1 MVSAKSVVG
10 VFCYIFLMILGLQTF
25 SDIVNKEQSLK
36 SMLVFTVSAIALIL
50 LGTYLIKMG
59 EKEDEAKRAEKTRK
73 KILKN
78 MGRVNKLK

>member
-1 MVSAKSVVG
+1 MVSAKSIVG

-25 SDIVNKEQSLK
+25 SDILNKEQSLK

-73 KILKN
+73 KILKD

>member
-25 SDIVNKEQSLK
+25 SDIVNKGESTR
-36 SMLVFTVSAIALIL
+36 SMLIFTVSAIALIL

-73 KILKN
+73 KILKD

>member
-25 SDIVNKEQSLK
+25 SDILNKEQSLK

>member
-10 VFCYIFLMILGLQTF
+10 VFCYTFLMILGLQTF
-25 SDIVNKEQSLK
+25 SDILNKEQSLK
-36 SMLVFTVSAIALIL
+36 SMLAFTVSAIALIL

-59 EKEDEAKRAEKTRK
+59 EQEDQAKRAEKTRK
-73 KILKN
+73 KILKD

>member
-1 MVSAKSVVG
+1 
-10 VFCYIFLMILGLQTF
+10 MILGLQTF
-25 SDIVNKEQSLK
+25 SDILNKEQSLK

-59 EKEDEAKRAEKTRK
+59 EQEDQAKRAEKTRK
-73 KILKN
+73 KILKD

>member
-10 VFCYIFLMILGLQTF
+10 VFCYTFLMILGLQTF
-25 SDIVNKEQSLK
+25 SDILNKEQSLK

-59 EKEDEAKRAEKTRK
+59 EQEDEAKRAEKTRK
-73 KILKN
+73 KILKD

>member
-1 MVSAKSVVG
+1 MVSAKSIVG

-25 SDIVNKEQSLK
+25 SDIVNKGESTR
-36 SMLVFTVSAIALIL
+36 SMLIFTVSAIALIL

-73 KILKN
+73 KILKD

>member
-10 VFCYIFLMILGLQTF
+10 VFCYTFLMILGLQTF
-25 SDIVNKEQSLK
+25 SDILNKEQSLK

>member
-1 MVSAKSVVG
+1 MVSAKSIVG

-25 SDIVNKEQSLK
+25 SDILNKEQSLK

-59 EKEDEAKRAEKTRK
+59 EKEDEAKKAEKTRK
-73 KILKN
+73 KILKD

>member
-1 MVSAKSVVG
+1 MVSAKSIVG

-25 SDIVNKEQSLK
+25 SDIVNKGESTR

-73 KILKN
+73 KILKD

>member
-25 SDIVNKEQSLK
+25 SDILNKEQSLK
-36 SMLVFTVSAIALIL
+36 SMLVFTVSAITLIL

>member
-10 VFCYIFLMILGLQTF
+10 VFCYTFLMILGLQTF
-25 SDIVNKEQSLK
+25 SDIVNKGESTR
-36 SMLVFTVSAIALIL
+36 SMLIFTVSAIALIL

-59 EKEDEAKRAEKTRK
+59 EQEDEAKRAEKTRK
-73 KILKN
+73 KILKD

>member
-1 MVSAKSVVG
+1 MVSAKSIVG

-25 SDIVNKEQSLK
+25 SDIVNKGESTR

>member
-1 MVSAKSVVG
+1 MVSAKSIVG
-10 VFCYIFLMILGLQTF
+10 IFCYIFLMILGLQTF
-25 SDIVNKEQSLK
+25 SDILNKEQSLK

-73 KILKN
+73 KILKD

>member
-1 MVSAKSVVG
+1 MVSAKSIVG

-25 SDIVNKEQSLK
+25 SDIVNKGESTR

-59 EKEDEAKRAEKTRK
+59 EQEDQAKRAEKTRK
-73 KILKN
+73 KILKD

>member
-10 VFCYIFLMILGLQTF
+10 VFCYTFLMILGLQTF
-25 SDIVNKEQSLK
+25 SDILNKEQSLK

-73 KILKN
+73 KILKD

>member
-1 MVSAKSVVG
+1 MVSAKSIVG
-10 VFCYIFLMILGLQTF
+10 VFCYTFLMILGLQTF
-25 SDIVNKEQSLK
+25 SDIVSKGEGTK
-36 SMLVFTVSAIALIL
+36 SMLIFTGAAVALIV

-73 KILKN
+73 RLLKD

>member
-10 VFCYIFLMILGLQTF
+10 VFCYTFLMILGLQTF
-25 SDIVNKEQSLK
+25 SDILNKEQSLK
-36 SMLVFTVSAIALIL
+36 SMLAFTVSAITLIL

>member
-25 SDIVNKEQSLK
+25 SDIVNKGESTR

>member
-10 VFCYIFLMILGLQTF
+10 VFCYTFLMILGLQTF
-25 SDIVNKEQSLK
+25 SDILNKEQSLK
-36 SMLVFTVSAIALIL
+36 SMLVFTVSAITLIL

-59 EKEDEAKRAEKTRK
+59 EQEDEAKRAEKTRK

>member
-1 MVSAKSVVG
+1 MVSAKSIVG
-10 VFCYIFLMILGLQTF
+10 IFCYIFLMILGLQTF
-25 SDIVNKEQSLK
+25 SDILNKEQSLK

-59 EKEDEAKRAEKTRK
+59 EQEDQAKRAEKTRK
-73 KILKN
+73 KILKD

>member
-25 SDIVNKEQSLK
+25 SDIVNKGESTR

-59 EKEDEAKRAEKTRK
+59 EQEDEAKRAEKTRK